1 MDATQS
7 RQSGEYAFP
16 YHYLPTFER
25 DGFTQGRLWGYS
37 LSYLGAMELILD
49 QLATRQPKTY
59 CDVGCGDGALVHFL
73 SQRYEDVVFTGIDYD
88 ASAVRWAEL
97 FNSHGNDFL
106 TADIVSDEIG
116 KTFDVVSLIE
126 VIEHIQPEV
135 LPGFIGAITTLM
147 HDDATLI
154 ITVPHANKPVQAKH
168 YQHFTF
174 DSLRQYVEPHFEIE
188 DLFGFGHT
196 NLLERVYG

>member
-73 SQRYEDVVFTGIDYD
+73 SRHPSSSAPAQQSAPQARAQSR
-88 ASAVRWAEL
+88 AS
-97 FNSHGNDFL
+97 
-106 TADIVSDEIG
+106 
-116 KTFDVVSLIE
+116 
-126 VIEHIQPEV
+126 
-135 LPGFIGAITTLM
+135 
-147 HDDATLI
+147 
-154 ITVPHANKPVQAKH
+154 
-168 YQHFTF
+168 
-174 DSLRQYVEPHFEIE
+174 
-188 DLFGFGHT
+188 FGQS
-196 NLLERVYG
+196 